1 MKLLRIKVEQLR
13 QFRQPFELSGLEPGL
28 NLFTGP
34 NEAGKS
40 TVVRAI
46 RAAFFERHR
55 SSSVEDLLPWGEPSA
70 TPTVEIDFSIHDRVF
85 SLKKCFLKKGRCE
98 LHKQDGDLDGEAAE
112 QYLAELLG
120 FEFPGRGSSKP
131 EHWGIPGLLWIE
143 QGTGQD
149 IAESVGNATDHL
161 RKALDRSVS
170 DVSSGM
176 GDEVINKVRKQR
188 DALLTNNGRPR
199 AAYAEAIDAHSTLLV
214 SLEEMDRRID
224 QYQRQVDQLGNLL
237 AEDAADNLAKPWVS
251 FRHEQAE
258 AEGRL
263 ASIVELKNLLDADL
277 TSLEKI
283 REKQTLIEDQLQS
296 FEAQR
301 VELQTREST
310 LVKIQEN
317 VSALQAANDRLQEKS
332 NLAEAA
338 YRLATDALALA
349 RQEALRDDLSA
360 AAIQS
365 KDRIAS
371 ITETLN
377 SATSEQSNID
387 GLRKIARD
395 TLIAEEDMKLLRA
408 QQSSLN
414 EIQIRREVAA
424 TRVRYLLLPGVKVSN
439 GPDALTGTGEMLVT
453 QAIKLKIDGVGDFE
467 IAPGGAD
474 LIDLARE
481 AETILGLQTA
491 LSNRLGV
498 SSLPEAE
505 LRFASYQQ
513 ATTDAKHAERAL
525 SLLAPHGVDAL
536 RSELDEHISKLK
548 SAQARL
554 DQLTP
559 KPESSVLTLLQ
570 AQVAHESAI
579 ELRDEASRDAS
590 KALIDLVAA
599 RERAESALYERD
611 ALATLL
617 GSGDRQVRQME
628 INQSALNTRAERE
641 ALQARASARKA
652 EVDTA
657 RPDILAQDAER
668 LKRSADQCERQFRER
683 QTNITVLRS
692 RLEEAGANG
701 LEEARS
707 EISVSADAAGRRL
720 NEIKRRAE
728 ALDLLLSLLDAKR
741 SELTKKIQAPLQK
754 HIHRYLQLLFP
765 RATLDIDDD
774 LVPGMLTR
782 MDHIGS
788 QVGHINEM
796 SYGAREQMGVIS
808 RLAYADLLKEAGR
821 PTLII
826 LDDALVHTDAQRL
839 EQMKRVIFDA
849 SKRHQVLVFSCHPAA
864 WKNVGANPVAIGRTA
879 QV

>member
-13 QFRQPFELSGLEPGL
+13 QFRQPSELSGLEPGL

-85 SLKKCFLKKGRCE
+85 SLKKSFLKKGRYE

-170 DVSSGM
+170 DVSGGM

-199 AAYAEAIDAHSTLLV
+199 AAYAEAMDAYSTLLV

-237 AEDAADNLAKPWVS
+237 AEDAADNLAKPWES
-251 FRHEQAE
+251 FRLEQAE

-277 TSLEKI
+277 TSLEKLK
-283 REKQTLIEDQLQS
+283 EKQALIEDQLQS
-296 FEAQR
+296 FESQR
-301 VELQTREST
+301 VDLQSREST

-317 VSALQAANDRLQEKS
+317 VTALQAASDRLQERS
-332 NLAEAA
+332 ILTEAA

-349 RQEALRDDLSA
+349 RQEALRDDLNAS
-360 AAIQS
+360 AIQS
-365 KDRIAS
+365 KERIAT

-377 SATSEQSNID
+377 SAISEQSNID
-387 GLRKIARD
+387 GLKKIARD
-395 TLIAEEDMKLLRA
+395 SLIEAKDMKLLRT

-424 TRVRYLLLPGVKVSN
+424 TRVRYSLLPGVQISN
-439 GPDALTGTGEMLVT
+439 GLYPLVGTGEVLVT
-453 QAIKLKIDGVGDFE
+453 QAVKMKIDGVGDLE

-474 LIDLARE
+474 LDDLARE
-481 AETILGLQTA
+481 SETILGLQTA
-491 LSNRLGV
+491 LYNRLGV
-498 SSLPEAE
+498 SSMPEAE
-505 LRFASYQQ
+505 LRFENYQQ
-513 ATTDAKHAERAL
+513 AKTDAKHAERAL
-525 SLLAPHGVDAL
+525 SLLAPHGIDGL
-536 RSELDEHISKLK
+536 RSELAEHISKLT

-554 DQLTP
+554 DQLAP
-559 KPESSVLTLLQ
+559 KPVTSVLTLSQ
-570 AQVAHESAI
+570 AQAAHETAI
-579 ELRDEASRDAS
+579 ELRDQAKSDTS
-590 KALIDLVAA
+590 TALMDLVAA
-599 RERAESALYERD
+599 QERAESALRERD

-617 GSGDRQVRQME
+617 GSADRQSRQME

-668 LKRSADQCERQFRER
+668 LKRSADQCERLFRER
-683 QTNITVLRS
+683 ETAITVLRS

-701 LEEARS
+701 LEEARA
-707 EISVSADAAGRRL
+707 EILINADAAGRRL
-720 NEIKRRAE
+720 HEIKRRAE
-728 ALDLLLSLLDAKR
+728 ALDLLLNLLDAKR
-741 SELTKKIQAPLQK
+741 SELTKKI
-754 HIHRYLQLLFP
+754 
-765 RATLDIDDD
+765 
-774 LVPGMLTR
+774 
-782 MDHIGS
+782 
-788 QVGHINEM
+788 
-796 SYGAREQMGVIS
+796 
-808 RLAYADLLKEAGR
+808 
-821 PTLII
+821 
-826 LDDALVHTDAQRL
+826 
-839 EQMKRVIFDA
+839 
-849 SKRHQVLVFSCHPAA
+849 
-864 WKNVGANPVAIGRTA
+864 
-879 QV
+879 